1 MQGQYSSFF
10 CFFDCV
16 GIGSVTVYILSKIVT
31 FLEAKLTSPLPVYL
45 ENKFPAADPRR
56 TDSLKHLRS
65 FCSA

>member
-1 MQGQYSSFF
+1 MHGQYSSFF

-31 FLEAKLTSPLPVYL
+31 FLKSEAYLPLPVYL